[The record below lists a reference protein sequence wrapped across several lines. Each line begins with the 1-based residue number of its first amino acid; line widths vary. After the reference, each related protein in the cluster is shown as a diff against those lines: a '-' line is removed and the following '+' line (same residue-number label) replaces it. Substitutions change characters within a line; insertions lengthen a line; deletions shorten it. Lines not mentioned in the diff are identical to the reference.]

1 LRLYEYEAKG
11 IFKKFGIP
19 IPRAKLAKNLT
30 QVQEIAAELGTPLL
44 LKAQILT
51 GSRGKIG
58 GIQIAHNP
66 YELKE

>member
-11 IFKKFGIP
+11 IFQKFGIP
-19 IPRAKLAKNLT
+19 IPKAKLAKNLI
-30 QVQEIAAELGTPLL
+30 QVQEIAAELGISLL

-58 GIQIAHNP
+58 GIQIRI
-66 YELKE
+66 YRSCL